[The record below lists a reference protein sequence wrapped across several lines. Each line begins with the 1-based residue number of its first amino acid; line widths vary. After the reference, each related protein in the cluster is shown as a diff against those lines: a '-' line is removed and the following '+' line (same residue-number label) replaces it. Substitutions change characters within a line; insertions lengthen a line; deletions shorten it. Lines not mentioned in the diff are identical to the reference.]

1 MSALWRSQLGDWRG
15 ITLDQLDESQEL
27 QTRTDRKYIVDALS
41 LATALSTLT
50 PGAVLEIGGAREQ
63 SYASTYFDT
72 PDLASYRA
80 AAHRRPRRFKVR
92 TRSYLDSDQHAV
104 ELKLRSARGTT
115 VKHREWLAQAVT
127 DTLGEDARRFLA
139 EFPDVAGT
147 VDELAPALTTTY
159 RRTTLVTPSGRVTI
173 DADVEACIGD
183 ARVSFA
189 PQFIVETKCEHHAG
203 EMDRALW
210 ALGVRPSR
218 VSKYCTSLAALNPEL
233 PSNRWART
241 LRRHLDSPIEAA
253 LAA

>member
-1 MSALWRSQLGDWRG
+1 MNGVWRTQLRDWRG
-15 ITLDQLDESQEL
+15 LTLEQLEESHEL
-27 QTRTDRKYIVDALS
+27 QTRTDRKYILDDLTF
-41 LATALSTLT
+41 ATALATLS
-50 PGAVLEIGGAREQ
+50 PAAVLEIGGMREQ

-92 TRSYLDSDQHAV
+92 GRSYLDSDQHAV
-104 ELKLRSARGTT
+104 ELKLRSPRGTT
-115 VKHREWLAQAVT
+115 VKHREWLGQAVT

-139 EFPDVAGT
+139 SFSDVAGM
-147 VDELAPALTTTY
+147 VDELAPALSTTY
-159 RRTTLVTPSGRVTI
+159 RRTTLVMPSGRVTI
-173 DADVEACIGD
+173 DADVVARVGEAS
-183 ARVSFA
+183 VSFA
-189 PQFIVETKCEHHAG
+189 PQLIVETKCAHHAG

-241 LRRHLDSPIEAA
+241 LRRHLDSPVAA
-253 LAA
+253 FAA